1 VGVRVLWKG
10 DPVDSSNPLVV
21 SVSTPAYG
29 RVAIEASDG
38 RRYEADLSLFSGVY
52 CFPRTEEE
60 WAAVAPDAAGLGL
73 VWTTRFEVHVDQ
85 VVALAHRVEEPRRT
99 A

>member
-1 VGVRVLWKG
+1 
-10 DPVDSSNPLVV
+10 VDTPHPLIV
-21 SVSTPAYG
+21 SVSTPAYA

-38 RRYEADLSLFSGVY
+38 RRYEADLSTFSVVH

-60 WAAVAPDAAGLGL
+60 WEAVAPDTAGIAL
-73 VWTTRFEVHVDQ
+73 VWTTRFEVHVDE
-85 VVALAHRVEEPRRT
+85 VVALAHRVEVSRRI